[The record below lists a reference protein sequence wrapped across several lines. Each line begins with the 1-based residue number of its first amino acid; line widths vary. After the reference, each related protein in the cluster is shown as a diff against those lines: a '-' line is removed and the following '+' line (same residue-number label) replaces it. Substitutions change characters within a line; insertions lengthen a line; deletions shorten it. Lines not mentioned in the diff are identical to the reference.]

1 MAETNTPVLE
11 PEVPEVPE
19 PELPEEEQQNNNEY
33 PKSQQWDFWL
43 N

>member
-19 PELPEEEQQNNNEY
+19 PELPEEEQ
-33 PKSQQWDFWL
+33 
-43 N
+43 